1 MCGMPAPHA
10 PEAVIVAGGF
20 GTRMLPLTERRPKH
34 LLEVGGVP
42 FLEHQ
47 LTKLADAG
55 VGHVVLATSYHAD
68 MFAPVLG
75 DGARYGLR
83 LSYVQEEEPL
93 GTGGAIRNVAAALDP
108 EPDHPVVVLNGDV
121 LSGHDLRAQLADFAR
136 ARDEGPVDI
145 SLHLVEVADARA
157 FGCVPTDDSGRVVAF
172 VEKSDDPPTNQ
183 VNAGCY
189 VFRRSVIDT
198 IPAGRVVSVERE
210 TFPGLVDAGALVVG
224 YVETAYWRDVGSPEA
239 LVAAS
244 RDVVTGLAPTSAV
257 TGSDGDG
264 RRGRRGPRWTGEVGA
279 GSVVLAHARVEAGAV
294 VTESVLMPGA
304 RVGRGARV
312 HASVLGPGAVVGE
325 QAQLDGVTLGDGA
338 VGGAGLRLAAPTG
351 RLRPAGDS
359 GGVGLRGVAEGVV
372 DDELV
377 HGLAADLGA
386 VLPHADLALGVVVG
400 AAHGPVG
407 QRHVG
412 SVGELA
418 LVLLRPRSDHHLVL
432 RAVPANLSAIP
443 RRSSMAASSSAIVWS
458 YQMIVQPCSRLCT
471 SRSTGGRSSVVQNLR
486 I

>member
-93 GTGGAIRNVAAALDP
+93 GTGGAIRNVAPTLDP

-136 ARDEGPVDI
+136 ARDEVPVDI
-145 SLHLVEVADARA
+145 SLHLVEVTDARA

-198 IPAGRVVSVERE
+198 IPSGRVVSVERE
-210 TFPGLVDAGALVVG
+210 TFPGLVDGGALVVG

-244 RDVVTGLAPTSAV
+244 RDVVTGVAPTGAA
-257 TGSDGDG
+257 TGSDGEKVVADDAEVA
-264 RRGRRGPRWTGEVGA
+264 GEVRA
-279 GSVVLAHARVEAGAV
+279 GSVVLARARVEAGAV
-294 VTESVLMPGA
+294 VTESVLMQGA
-304 RVGRGARV
+304 RVGPGARV
-312 HASVLGPGAVVGE
+312 HASVLGPGAAVGE

-338 VGGAGLRLAAPTG
+338 SVAPGLRLEHQQ
-351 RLRPAGDS
+351 
-359 GGVGLRGVAEGVV
+359 VGCEQQVTQA
-372 DDELV
+372 
-377 HGLAADLGA
+377 
-386 VLPHADLALGVVVG
+386 ALGSG
-400 AAHGPVG
+400 ASLKG
-407 QRHVG
+407 
-412 SVGELA
+412 
-418 LVLLRPRSDHHLVL
+418 
-432 RAVPANLSAIP
+432 
-443 RRSSMAASSSAIVWS
+443 
-458 YQMIVQPCSRLCT
+458 
-471 SRSTGGRSSVVQNLR
+471 
-486 I
+486 